1 MSPRLLL
8 LPPAASLLLCACGS
22 LPSDPEIDGPE
33 PVSDKVYA
41 LGSVQD
47 AVTNGCSTVSVWGL
61 SEQIVAQVNC
71 LVPNAFE
78 MLPNRP
84 NISKGAAVFPFL
96 QSPAVSHLIS
106 AVDTH
111 SGTTLE
117 VTSMLRT
124 VAQQYLLYQWAQSGS
139 CGISVAAK
147 PGNSNH
153 EQGLALDV
161 SNYNSWITALEANGF
176 QWYGSGDAVHFTYV
190 GAGANDLSGKDVLA
204 FQMLWNINN
213 PQDKIDE
220 DGVYGPQTEA
230 RLKVSP
236 ADGFPIPPNCHP
248 NTPPEGALDEA
259 GCDTVRGWARDPDDP
274 SSAIG
279 VHVYFGGPAGDP
291 SATAVQTVANL
302 YRDDLCASLG
312 SCNHGFE
319 FLSPL
324 SLHDGQPHPVYAY
337 GIDSA
342 GGDNAP
348 LGGSPRTLQC
358 NTSVPTGVR
367 RQIAAQAV
375 MDAWHFT
382 PFADVLRISDAALAS
397 IPEWDMLPDKPRLVR
412 SDDGSAA
419 VWLIDGPWRR
429 HVPDPVVA
437 AAWEFDLAAAETL
450 PAAEIAAMPEGTP
463 VRARPFLVQGTTP
476 EVYLVDDEQMLG
488 GTDGG
493 TGGGG
498 GSGGEGGASGDG
510 GSGGGWPDDAGAA
523 GGLAG
528 QGGQASTDAR
538 ADTASGCACQMPGH
552 GRAWPPGWVVGWFLL
567 PVALRRRWGRRR

>member
-1 MSPRLLL
+1 MPPRLSS
-8 LPPAASLLLCACGS
+8 LPPAATLLLCACGP
-22 LPSDPEIDGPE
+22 LPSDPEPDGPE

-78 MLPNRP
+78 MLPDRS

-106 AVDTH
+106 AVDAH
-111 SGTTLE
+111 PGTTLE

-124 VAQQYLLYQWAQSGS
+124 VAQQYLLYQWAQTGS
-139 CGISVAAK
+139 CGISIAAK

-161 SNYNSWITALEANGF
+161 SNYDSWISALEANGF

-190 GAGANDLSGKDVLA
+190 GAGANDLSGMDVLA
-204 FQMLWNINN
+204 FQMLWNLNN

-230 RLKVSP
+230 RLKISP

-248 NTPPEGALDEA
+248 NAPPEGSLDNA
-259 GCDTVRGWARDPDDP
+259 GCDNVRGWARDPDDP
-274 SSAIG
+274 ASAIG

-291 SATAVQTVANL
+291 SATGVQAVANL
-302 YRDDLCASLG
+302 YRDDLCVSLG
-312 SCNHGFE
+312 SCEHGFE
-319 FLSPL
+319 LPSPL
-324 SLHDGQPHPVYAY
+324 SLHDGQPHPVHAY
-337 GIDSA
+337 GIDSD
-342 GGDNAP
+342 GGDNAQ
-348 LGGSPRTLQC
+348 LAGSPRTLQC
-358 NTSVPTGVR
+358 NTSVPPGVR
-367 RQIAAQAV
+367 RHVAAQAV
-375 MDAWHFT
+375 LDAWHFA
-382 PFADVLRISDAALAS
+382 PFWDVLRVSDAALAAL
-397 IPEWDMLPDKPRLVR
+397 PEWDVLPDRPRLAR
-412 SDDGSAA
+412 SDDGSTD
-419 VWLIDGPWRR
+419 VWLIDGLWRR
-429 HVPDPVVA
+429 HVPDPTVA
-437 AAWEFDLAAAETL
+437 AAWEFDLHAVETL
-450 PAAEIAAMPEGTP
+450 PAAELAAMPEGTP

-476 EVYLVDDEQMLG
+476 EVYLVDDEQTLG
-488 GTDGG
+488 GTDSG

-498 GSGGEGGASGDG
+498 GAGGDG
-510 GSGGGWPDDAGAA
+510 GSGGDWPDDAGSA

-528 QGGQASTDAR
+528 QGGQASSDGR
-538 ADTASGCACQMPGH
+538 ADTANGCACQMPGYA
-552 GRAWPPGWVVGWFLL
+552 RSSAPGWIVGWMLL
-567 PVALRRRWGRRR
+567 PVALRRRGNRRR